1 MAFAAKMHH
10 QIRILGAALV
20 LALSLPGM
28 SLGETSGNCS
38 QDPDNP
44 PARGQSGSVSVI
56 TTPEKAVVY
65 LGGQK
70 LGPSP
75 IDTVFPSGRHSL
87 TIMLNGEELVK
98 ERVNICAGEKT
109 TITKELKLPYGSVA
123 VKTTPLNMNARVSV
137 DGEEVGSTRG
147 GILTINRLEA
157 GTRVFKVSNGK
168 RHKEMSVNV
177 LPEETVELNVDFKS
191 K

>member
-1 MAFAAKMHH
+1 MAIAKKLH
-10 QIRILGAALV
+10 LFCAALIMA
-20 LALSLPGM
+20 LAFPGAVM
-28 SLGETSGNCS
+28 SEVKGNCS

-44 PARGQSGSVSVI
+44 PARGQTGSVSVV

-65 LGGQK
+65 LNGDK
-70 LGPSP
+70 LGLSP
-75 IDTVFPSGRHSL
+75 IDTAFASGRFSL

-98 ERVNICAGEKT
+98 ERINVCAGQKT
-109 TITKELKLPYGSVA
+109 EWEGALKMPYGSVA
-123 VKTTPLNMNARVSV
+123 VKTTPLNINARVTV
-137 DGEEVGSTRG
+137 DGEEVGSTKG

-177 LPEETVELNVDFKS
+177 MAEETVELNVDFK

>member
-1 MAFAAKMHH
+1 MAFAAKM
-10 QIRILGAALV
+10 QQRIRILGAALV
-20 LALSLPGM
+20 LALSLPGV

-70 LGPSP
+70 LGFSP

-98 ERVNICAGEKT
+98 ERLNVCAGEKT
-109 TITKELKLPYGSVA
+109 TVTKELKLPYGSVA
-123 VKTTPLNMNARVSV
+123 VKTSPLKMNARVSV
-137 DGEEVGSTRG
+137 DGEEVGYTKG

-157 GTRVFKVSNGK
+157 GTRVFKISNGK
-168 RHKEMSVNV
+168 RHKEMSVDV

>member
-70 LGPSP
+70 LGLSP

-168 RHKEMSVNV
+168 RHKEVSVNV

>member
-1 MAFAAKMHH
+1 MAFGVKTRFWVMTF
-10 QIRILGAALV
+10 ISALTYSG
-20 LALSLPGM
+20 LAWGDI
-28 SLGETSGNCS
+28 TGNCS
-38 QDPDNP
+38 QDPDSP

-75 IDTVFPSGRHSL
+75 VDTVFPSGRHTL
-87 TIMLNGEELVK
+87 TIMLNGEELVN

-109 TITKELKLPYGSVA
+109 SIEKKLLLPYGNVA
-123 VKTTPLNMNARVSV
+123 LTTNPINCNCRVSV
-137 DGEEVGSTRG
+137 DGEEVGSTHG
-147 GILTINRLEA
+147 GVLTINRLEA

-168 RHKEMSVNV
+168 RSKEISVTV
-177 LPEETVELNVDFKS
+177 LPEETVNLTVDFKA